1 MSYRLPKLLTLPL
14 IALFASVLGAQ
25 AAEFRAAFRQLSA
38 PTAEERDVAVA
49 QIVALEGDIGAL
61 ARVAFK
67 NAGTTERCGLFE
79 AFELRAENALI
90 VQAVQVL
97 AEAANPDSDSRAA
110 DAARHYML
118 ALPEAQLKLDEAELN
133 AGQAAAWREVQQLW
147 LRIQIVEALVD
158 ALQKPGKFLH
168 QFDSLRKR
176 DGDALD
182 RELASLIEVDPTFL
196 EAINEGSW
204 RRFQRGI
211 EAERMFS
218 NAWRKLGAA
227 MGNFEAALP
236 LVRAES
242 DDVPGTGREALL
254 AAVEVISDLRTV
266 AVRALATSSQAQ
278 ALVPLLRVWHL
289 ALVGYEPAAALSASI
304 NPDVLRTEM
313 ELTLARLGDRELL
326 DARLA
331 TLRAE
336 VERFNGGAL
345 NINAR
350 LANRPDIS
358 ARNEAAHLMLRSGDY
373 AGAEKEW
380 QAVLKEAQDVERLT
394 RDSQRAAVATFMG
407 SVYYNLACAQALQ
420 LKLTRAGQSLETA
433 VAKGYRDFAWM
444 LEDGDLDALRR
455 TERFREWF
463 GALAPPSLVDRLPAA
478 G

>member
-14 IALFASVLGAQ
+14 IALFSATLGAQ
-25 AAEFRAAFRQLSA
+25 AADFRAAFNRLSS

-49 QIVALEGDIGAL
+49 QIVAMPGDIGAA

-67 NAGTTERCGLFE
+67 NASATERCGLFE
-79 AFELRAENALI
+79 AFELRGENALI

-97 AEAANPDSDSRAA
+97 AESANPDADSRAS
-110 DAARHYML
+110 DAARHYVL
-118 ALPEAQLKLDEAELN
+118 ALSDAQLKLDEAELN
-133 AGQAAAWREVQQLW
+133 AAQTQAWREVQQLW
-147 LRIQIVEALVD
+147 LRIQVVETLVD

-168 QFDSLRKR
+168 QFEGLRKR
-176 DGDALD
+176 DSAALD
-182 RELASLIEVDPTFL
+182 RELASLVEVDPTFL

-204 RRFQRGI
+204 RRFQRGV
-211 EAERMFS
+211 EAERMFT

-227 MGNFEAALP
+227 MGNFDAALP

-242 DDVPGTGREALL
+242 DEVPANGRDALL
-254 AAVEVISDLRTV
+254 AAVEVLSDLRTV
-266 AVRALATSSQAQ
+266 AVRALATSAQ
-278 ALVPLLRVWHL
+278 GDKLVPLLRVWHL
-289 ALVGYEPAAALSASI
+289 ALVGYEPAAVLSASI

-336 VERFNGGAL
+336 VERFNGGAM

-358 ARNEAAHLMLRSGDY
+358 ARNEAAHLLLRSGDY
-373 AGAEKEW
+373 AGAEREW
-380 QAVLKEAQDVERLT
+380 QAVLKEAMDVERLT

-444 LEDGDLDALRR
+444 LEDGDLDPLRR

-463 GALAPPSLVDRLPAA
+463 SSLAPPALVDRLPAA